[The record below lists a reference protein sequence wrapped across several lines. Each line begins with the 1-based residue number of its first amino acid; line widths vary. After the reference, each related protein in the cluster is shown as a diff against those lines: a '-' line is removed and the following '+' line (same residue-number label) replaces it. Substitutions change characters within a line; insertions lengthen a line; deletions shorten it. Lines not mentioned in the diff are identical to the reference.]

1 VRVRK
6 PEQGTKPNVYYL
18 GADEAAI
25 NPELAVQDLPQMT
38 MWSTL
43 LQPHRAQESLFDA
56 STSLRDGQPAHD
68 HDTLQHEA
76 QLRSTSSTA
85 RQSRALPTLNPLKP
99 YQPLAPTQAQIVY
112 DPPRN
117 QAPWGWMVS
126 AYLGTKSLGA
136 GVMMIAALALALY
149 GLHGHL
155 AGGLYTLL
163 GLSAPCIGGLFIALT
178 LFLLVAD
185 LKRPERALFLIT
197 KPNPTSWLVWGGYIL
212 GIFGLLELC
221 WLGAALAGAAGLL
234 RGLLLPTALFG
245 IAAAGYTAFLF
256 GQAEGR
262 DFWQSPLLLPILL
275 MQAALAGSAA
285 LGILAWPLTAG
296 SVLTTFLTLILL
308 ATIGCHLLL
317 VLYEIFGTHSN
328 SHIATA
334 ARVMTGRML
343 CLIFWG
349 LFMVLGSLLPLALLS
364 VALIVPALQSILL
377 LLAGVCALIGLF
389 AYEHCFVVAG
399 QAVPLS

>member
-1 VRVRK
+1 
-6 PEQGTKPNVYYL
+6 
-18 GADEAAI
+18 
-25 NPELAVQDLPQMT
+25 
-38 MWSTL
+38 
-43 LQPHRAQESLFDA
+43 
-56 STSLRDGQPAHD
+56 
-68 HDTLQHEA
+68 
-76 QLRSTSSTA
+76 
-85 RQSRALPTLNPLKP
+85 
-99 YQPLAPTQAQIVY
+99 
-112 DPPRN
+112 
-117 QAPWGWMVS
+117 
-126 AYLGTKSLGA
+126 
-136 GVMMIAALALALY
+136 MMIAALALALY
-149 GLHGHL
+149 GLHGKL
-155 AGGLYTLL
+155 TGGLYTLL

-221 WLGAALAGAAGLL
+221 WLGAVLADAAGVL

-285 LGILAWPLTAG
+285 LGILAWPLAAG
-296 SVLTTFLTLILL
+296 SVLTTFLTLLLL
-308 ATIGCHLLL
+308 ATVGCHLLL
-317 VLYEIFGTHSN
+317 VVYESFGAHSN

-343 CLIFWG
+343 RPIFWG
-349 LFMVLGSLLPLALLS
+349 LFIALGSLLPLALLS
-364 VALIVPALQSILL
+364 VALIVPSLQSIML